1 MMTYSNDDVM
11 DVDADVANEG
21 SPSVVHSLHF
31 VLLEQLLQVLGP
43 SGVHL

>member
-1 MMTYSNDDVM
+1 MMTYSNGDVM
-11 DVDADVANEG
+11 DVEADVAKEE
-21 SPSVVHSLHF
+21 SPSAVHSLHS

>member
-1 MMTYSNDDVM
+1 MMTCSNDDVM

-21 SPSVVHSLHF
+21 SPSGVHSRHF
-31 VLLEQLLQVLGP
+31 VLLERLLQVLSP

>member
-1 MMTYSNDDVM
+1 MLIYSNDDVM

-31 VLLEQLLQVLGP
+31 VLLERLLQVLGP